1 MALIALIQIGR
12 PGKLLCMPVVVA
24 VGTKLKLDLVEC
36 VLSLR
41 RVTLTAFQ
49 AHVPALQRICSC
61 RMFLDA
67 KLGRLESVNRVTR
80 GALAAIGSFRKLPTV
95 RVWLMA
101 IRALIEGDSLLEVTA
116 SVALNA
122 LHLRM
127 LSEQRI
133 LCLRVIEILIEGGDR
148 DFFPT
153 RRRVAGL
160 AGLFEA
166 AVMDIGVAV
175 STLAERNPGVTRLS
189 VRAWRM
195 ALLASDLGVQSSQR
209 ISRLGM
215 VELLDGC
222 DRFPVGEIVALLAVR
237 AEAALVRIFVTSGAS
252 LGNAEEG
259 LVQIL
264 DFYQRTIGGHYMLCR
279 VAAVARQARVF
290 GLQRISG
297 LLVVKGV
304 RVPLHDRKIFSV
316 VVGVAAHAALAGTR
330 FKVVSSVEAA
340 MCGKTGG
347 DLRVTFQTLESW
359 LPSREF
365 VARCTVARAA

>member
-1 MALIALIQIGR
+1 
-12 PGKLLCMPVVVA
+12 MPVVVA

-67 KLGRLESVNRVTR
+67 KPGRLESVNRVTG
-80 GALAAIGSFRKLPTV
+80 GALAAVGSLRKLPAV
-95 RVWLMA
+95 RVRLMA

-175 STLAERNPGVTRLS
+175 STLAERNPRVTRLS

-209 ISRLGM
+209 ISRPGM

-290 GLQRISG
+290 GLQRISS

-365 VARCTVARAA
+365 VAGCTVARAA